1 MLASRLGYRV
11 SSLFVDHFLG
21 RIFENPDSVFPLELL
36 RPELQDLEMFCAG
49 IDAIVE
55 TQRRVAMNYFE
66 DGSVEAACPPLRAL
80 LEIMARGSY
89 FGMGVDHPEIRG
101 LFGREALLASDWYQE
116 RLRVKQERDITLW
129 RRHVRSLEE
138 FRLAEQAFSPRD
150 DIDFESRYAL
160 ARAQLARVT
169 SPAYLE
175 ELVGTIGA
183 DPFHGQIS
191 PAGSCER

>member
-1 MLASRLGYRV
+1 M
-11 SSLFVDHFLG
+11 
-21 RIFENPDSVFPLELL
+21 
-36 RPELQDLEMFCAG
+36 
-49 IDAIVE
+49 DAIVE
-55 TQRRVAMNYFE
+55 TQRRVALNYFE

-80 LEIMARGSY
+80 LEIMAHGSY

-101 LFGREALLASDWYQE
+101 MFAREALLASDWYRE
-116 RLRVKQERDITLW
+116 RLRVKQQRDIALW
-129 RRHVRSLEE
+129 HRHVRSLEE
-138 FRLAEQAFSPRD
+138 FRLAEQEFPPRD

-183 DPFHGQIS
+183 DPFHGQV
-191 PAGSCER
+191 PAV